1 MKDLSAYY
9 EIARLITAELSETIT
24 PEEKE
29 RLNVWLAE
37 DERHY
42 MRYCRIRE
50 RLKRGEGE
58 NVFRNPER
66 VREDMEKLKKKL
78 SGNKRRFLLSGNYF
92 WRYGAVA
99 VFTIGIAIGL
109 IERPWEDRSSEMSP
123 MAQQPAVLPG
133 SYKAVL
139 TLASGE
145 QVNLEEWCRDSLWK
159 DGTLIR
165 KRKGELTYEQKAGD
179 MQQEEML
186 FNTITIPRS
195 GEYKLV
201 LSDGTKVWLNAESQ
215 LSYPDTFRS
224 DERRVIL
231 KGEAYFQV
239 AHNEEKPF
247 YVESDGQLVRVY
259 GTEFNIRSYEEDAAV
274 YTTLISGSVALQVAG
289 NLNAELFLTPGR
301 QAVFDKKEAS
311 AFVRS
316 VNTEV
321 VTGWR
326 KGLFV
331 FEEQNLGQIM
341 ATLARWY
348 NFDYEFADNVLSET
362 VFMGSV
368 PRYGDFNEVLEILE
382 KSGGLKFRL
391 ENHTVIIS
399 HR

>member
-92 WRYGAVA
+92 WRYAAVA

-109 IERPWEDRSSEMSP
+109 IERPWEDRSSEISP

-145 QVNLEEWCRDSLWK
+145 QVNLEEWGRDSLWK

-201 LSDGTKVWLNAESQ
+201 LSDGTKVWLNSDSKLEF
-215 LSYPDTFRS
+215 PNTFVG
-224 DERRVIL
+224 DERRVKL
-231 KGEAYFQV
+231 AGEAYFEV
-239 AHNEEKPF
+239 AKNKAKPF
-247 YVESDGQLVRVY
+247 RVEVDRVEVVVL
-259 GTEFNIRSYEEDAAV
+259 GTSFNIHAYDEAV
-274 YTTLISGSVALQVAG
+274 KTTLVEGAVKLNVAG
-289 NLNAELFLTPGR
+289 KAYSLSPG
-301 QAVFDKKEAS
+301 FEANVDQGGVKIVKS
-311 AFVRS
+311 DVY
-316 VNTEV
+316 
-321 VTGWR
+321 
-326 KGLFV
+326 
-331 FEEQNLGQIM
+331 EQIAWMDG
-341 ATLARWY
+341 
-348 NFDYEFADNVLSET
+348 
-362 VFMGSV
+362 
-368 PRYGDFNEVLEILE
+368 
-382 KSGGLKFRL
+382 
-391 ENHTVIIS
+391 
-399 HR
+399 

>member
-92 WRYGAVA
+92 WRYAAVA

-109 IERPWEDRSSEMSP
+109 IERPCEDRSSEISP

-145 QVNLEEWCRDSLWK
+145 QVNLEEWGRDSLWK

-179 MQQEEML
+179 MQQEEMR
-186 FNTITIPRS
+186 FNTITIRRS

-201 LSDGTKVWLNAESQ
+201 LSDGTKVWLNSASK
-215 LSYPDTFRS
+215 LKYPVALTGGQRKVFL
-224 DERRVIL
+224 E
-231 KGEAYFQV
+231 GEAYFQV
-239 AHNEEKPF
+239 ARNEKSPF
-247 YVESDGQLVRVY
+247 IVKSSCMAIKVL
-259 GTEFNIRSYEEDAAV
+259 GTEFNVSAYSEDSV
-274 YTTLISGSVALQVAG
+274 IQTTLVRGSVEVSSERGGQSVVLHPGEQSV
-289 NLNAELFLTPGR
+289 LNRQDYSLSVCTVDVSYAMAWKEGR
-301 QAVFDKKEAS
+301 LRFKEKPLS
-311 AFVRS
+311 
-316 VNTEV
+316 EV
-321 VTGWR
+321 MKV
-326 KGLFV
+326 
-331 FEEQNLGQIM
+331 IS
-341 ATLARWY
+341 RWY
-348 NFDYEFADNVLSET
+348 DV
-362 VFMGSV
+362 
-368 PRYGDFNEVLEILE
+368 EVLY
-382 KSGGLKFRL
+382 
-391 ENHTVIIS
+391 
-399 HR
+399 

>member
-24 PEEKE
+24 PEEKG

-201 LSDGTKVWLNAESQ
+201 LSDGTKVWLNSDSKLEF
-215 LSYPDTFRS
+215 PNTFVG
-224 DERRVIL
+224 DERRVKL
-231 KGEAYFQV
+231 AGEAYFEV
-239 AHNEEKPF
+239 AKNKAKPF
-247 YVESDGQLVRVY
+247 RVEVERVEVVVL
-259 GTEFNIRSYEEDAAV
+259 GTSFNIHAYDEAVKTTLVEGVKLNVAGKAYSLSPGFEANVDQGGVKIVKSDVYEQIAWKDGKFVFREKRLEEVMSILSRWYDFEIFYQNAAV
-274 YTTLISGSVALQVAG
+274 KDLHFTGNIPRHTTI
-289 NLNAELFLTPGR
+289 
-301 QAVFDKKEAS
+301 
-311 AFVRS
+311 
-316 VNTEV
+316 
-321 VTGWR
+321 
-326 KGLFV
+326 
-331 FEEQNLGQIM
+331 
-341 ATLARWY
+341 
-348 NFDYEFADNVLSET
+348 
-362 VFMGSV
+362 
-368 PRYGDFNEVLEILE
+368 NEVLKFLE
-382 KSGGLKFRL
+382 RTHLVHFSVVGR
-391 ENHTVIIS
+391 TVIVS
-399 HR
+399 E

>member
-201 LSDGTKVWLNAESQ
+201 LSDGTKVWLNSDSKLEF
-215 LSYPDTFRS
+215 PNTFVG
-224 DERRVIL
+224 DERRVKL
-231 KGEAYFQV
+231 AGEAYFEV
-239 AHNEEKPF
+239 AKNKAKPF
-247 YVESDGQLVRVY
+247 RVEVDRVEVVVL
-259 GTEFNIRSYEEDAAV
+259 GTSFNIHAYDEAVKTTLVEGAVKLNVAGKAYSLSPGFEANVDQGGVKIVKSDVYEQIAWKDGRFVFREKRLEEVMSILSRWYDFEIFYQNAAV
-274 YTTLISGSVALQVAG
+274 KDLHFTG
-289 NLNAELFLTPGR
+289 NIPR
-301 QAVFDKKEAS
+301 H
-311 AFVRS
+311 
-316 VNTEV
+316 
-321 VTGWR
+321 
-326 KGLFV
+326 
-331 FEEQNLGQIM
+331 
-341 ATLARWY
+341 ATI
-348 NFDYEFADNVLSET
+348 
-362 VFMGSV
+362 
-368 PRYGDFNEVLEILE
+368 NEVLKFLE
-382 KSGGLKFRL
+382 RTHLVHFSVVGR
-391 ENHTVIIS
+391 TVIVS
-399 HR
+399 E

>member
-24 PEEKE
+24 PEEKG

-92 WRYGAVA
+92 WRYAAVA

-201 LSDGTKVWLNAESQ
+201 LSDGTKVWLNS
-215 LSYPDTFRS
+215 
-224 DERRVIL
+224 
-231 KGEAYFQV
+231 
-239 AHNEEKPF
+239 
-247 YVESDGQLVRVY
+247 
-259 GTEFNIRSYEEDAAV
+259 
-274 YTTLISGSVALQVAG
+274 
-289 NLNAELFLTPGR
+289 
-301 QAVFDKKEAS
+301 AS
-311 AFVRS
+311 
-316 VNTEV
+316 
-321 VTGWR
+321 
-326 KGLFV
+326 K
-331 FEEQNLGQIM
+331 
-341 ATLARWY
+341 
-348 NFDYEFADNVLSET
+348 
-362 VFMGSV
+362 
-368 PRYGDFNEVLEILE
+368 
-382 KSGGLKFRL
+382 
-391 ENHTVIIS
+391 
-399 HR
+399 

>member
-201 LSDGTKVWLNAESQ
+201 LSDGTKVWLNSDSKLEF
-215 LSYPDTFRS
+215 PNTFVG
-224 DERRVIL
+224 DERRVKL
-231 KGEAYFQV
+231 AGEAYFEV
-239 AHNEEKPF
+239 AKNKAKPF
-247 YVESDGQLVRVY
+247 RVEVDRVEVVVL
-259 GTEFNIRSYEEDAAV
+259 GTSFNIHAYDEAVKTTLVEGAVKLNVAGKAYSLSPGFEANVDQGGVRIVKSDVYEQIAWKDGRFVFREKRLEEVMSILSRWYDFEIFYQNAAV
-274 YTTLISGSVALQVAG
+274 KDLHFTG
-289 NLNAELFLTPGR
+289 NIPR
-301 QAVFDKKEAS
+301 H
-311 AFVRS
+311 
-316 VNTEV
+316 
-321 VTGWR
+321 
-326 KGLFV
+326 
-331 FEEQNLGQIM
+331 
-341 ATLARWY
+341 ATI
-348 NFDYEFADNVLSET
+348 
-362 VFMGSV
+362 
-368 PRYGDFNEVLEILE
+368 NEVLKFLE
-382 KSGGLKFRL
+382 RTHLVHFSVVGR
-391 ENHTVIIS
+391 TVIVS
-399 HR
+399 E